1 MIGIGW
7 GKMVDGARDDSIG
20 RRGEGHRWCGWSG
33 QGGDGDLFVCFKFGM
48 RGKMVR
54 EGGYGWGKGGGLRD
68 V

>member
-1 MIGIGW
+1 
-7 GKMVDGARDDSIG
+7 MVCLVCAG
-20 RRGEGHRWCGWSG
+20 
-33 QGGDGDLFVCFKFGM
+33 GDLFVCFKFGM